1 MLNYYNLLTANL
13 FVIYFF
19 LRIFTL
25 LPKKLLLLAILILL
39 CFNFINISS
48 DNETIFYFVTGFIN
62 YFSFSSFI
70 LLIFIIVSIFIS
82 KKTTIFPYTSTAF
95 MLMLIIFYGL
105 FFIMSYK
112 LYDIDYSAYLV
123 LACVF
128 AYGLI
133 LLLISNRFILFNV
146 TIVIAAVVFFSGI
159 LQGNIW
165 NYLLDP
171 VLLMVC
177 IIEISRALLITA
189 KNKQHKDKFIYY

>member
-25 LPKKLLLLAILILL
+25 LPKRLLLLAILILL

-70 LLIFIIVSIFIS
+70 LLIFIIVTTFIS
-82 KKTTIFPYTSTAF
+82 KRTIIFPYTSTAF
-95 MLMLIIFYGL
+95 ILMLIIFYGL
-105 FFIMSYK
+105 FFIVSYK
-112 LYDIDYSAYLV
+112 LYDIGYNAYLV
-123 LACVF
+123 LAGVF
-128 AYGLI
+128 TYGLI
-133 LLLISNRFILFNV
+133 LLLISNRFTLFNII
-146 TIVIAAVVFFSGI
+146 IVIATVAFFNGI

-171 VLLMVC
+171 VLLVVC

-189 KNKQHKDKFIYY
+189 KNKQYKDKFIYY